1 MKRITLLAVSIG
13 LAAVSVVGC
22 ASTTST
28 VPTNTPTSEASGEPY
43 NPTIDPANFVTTVD
57 HRYFPL
63 APGTT
68 LLYQGETADG
78 PERNQVVVTRET
90 RQILGVTCVV
100 VKDSVWLNDE
110 LVEETIDWYAQDKD
124 GNVWYFGEDSKEY
137 ENGVVVSTKGSWEA
151 GVDGAMPGIIMEA
164 NPRVN
169 DSYRQ
174 EYRPGE
180 AEDMGKVLS
189 LNESASVPFGSYQ
202 GCLIILDWT
211 PLEPGITEHKY
222 YCQGVGP
229 VLTIMVEGGS
239 ERHEL
244 VSLVTE

>member
-1 MKRITLLAVSIG
+1 MKRTTVLGVLIG
-13 LAAVSVVGC
+13 LAAMSVVGC
-22 ASTTST
+22 ASATSS
-28 VPTNTPTSEASGEPY
+28 VPTSAPTSQASGESC
-43 NPTIDPANFVTTVD
+43 NPTIDPASFVTTVD
-57 HRYFPL
+57 NPYFPL
-63 APGTT
+63 APDTT
-68 LLYQGETADG
+68 FLHQGETEHGA
-78 PERNQVVVTRET
+78 ERNQVVVARET
-90 RQILGVTCVV
+90 KQILGVTCVV
-100 VKDSVWLNDE
+100 VKDRVWLNDD
-110 LVEETIDWYAQDKD
+110 LVEETINWYAQDKD

-137 ENGVVVSTKGSWEA
+137 ENGVVVSTKGSWET

-164 NPRVN
+164 SPRVN

-174 EYRPGE
+174 ECKAGE

-189 LNESASVPFGSYQ
+189 LNESASVPFGSFE
-202 GCLIILDWT
+202 GCLKIQDWT

-244 VSLVTE
+244 VSRVTE

>member
-1 MKRITLLAVSIG
+1 MKRITLLAVLIG
-13 LAAVSVVGC
+13 LAAMSVVGC
-22 ASTTST
+22 ASTTSS
-28 VPTNTPTSEASGEPY
+28 VPTNAPTSEASGEPY
-43 NPTIDPANFVTTVD
+43 NPIIDPANYVTTVD
-57 HRYFPL
+57 NPYFPL

-68 LLYQGETADG
+68 LVYQGETADG
-78 PERNQVVVTRET
+78 PERNQVVVTHET
-90 RQILGVTCVV
+90 RQVLGVTCVV

-110 LVEETIDWYAQDKD
+110 LVEDTMDWYAQDKD

-164 NPRVN
+164 TPRVN
-169 DSYRQ
+169 DSYSQ
-174 EYRPGE
+174 EYKVGE

-189 LNESASVPFGSYQ
+189 LNESASVPFGSFQ
-202 GCLIILDWT
+202 DCLKIQDWT
-211 PLEPGITEHKY
+211 LLEPGIIEHKY

-244 VSLVTE
+244 VSRVTE